1 MLRLF
6 MCAGFAGL
14 AVPASAEAP
23 KVVTDIAPVHSLVA
37 RVMEGVAEPQFVVPV
52 GSSPHHHSMRPS
64 EARALQSADVVIW
77 IGEELTP
84 WLPKP
89 LSSLAEGAAQ
99 VELLDVD
106 GTILHQFRDLSGD
119 HDDHDEHAEND
130 DHDDHDGHDEHD
142 DHAEHDDHD
151 DHSDHADDEGGHRHE
166 GVDPHAWLD
175 TENARN
181 WVMHIAE
188 TLAEIDPNNADV
200 YHANAASADVELAEL
215 QTRITDGLAPMRNQK
230 FITFHDAYQYF
241 EKRFDLE
248 SAGTVS
254 LGDASAPGPA
264 RLAAM
269 RDLIGEQGIQCAFSE
284 PQFDT
289 RLIKAAAEGQAVQIL
304 ELDPVGVGL
313 EAGPELY
320 PALLLAMV
328 DSYSDCAGG

>member
-64 EARALQSADVVIW
+64 EARALQSADVVFW

-106 GTILHQFRDLSGD
+106 GTILHQFRDLS
-119 HDDHDEHAEND
+119 DDHD

-151 DHSDHADDEGGHRHE
+151 DHSDHADGEDGHRHE

-175 TENARN
+175 TANARN

-188 TLAEIDPNNADV
+188 TLAEIDPDNADV
-200 YHANAASADVELAEL
+200 YRANAASADVELAEL
-215 QTRITDGLAPMRNQK
+215 QTRIADGLAPMRNQK

-269 RDLIGEQGIQCAFSE
+269 RDLISEQGIQCAFSE

-289 RLIKAAAEGQAVQIL
+289 RLIKAAAEGQAIQIL

>member
-14 AVPASAEAP
+14 AIPASAEAP

-64 EARALQSADVVIW
+64 EARALQSADVVFW

-89 LSSLAEGAAQ
+89 LSSLAENAAQ

-106 GTILHQFRDLSGD
+106 GTVLHQFRDLSVD
-119 HDDHDEHAEND
+119 HDDHN
-130 DHDDHDGHDEHD
+130 DHDGHDEHD

-151 DHSDHADDEGGHRHE
+151 DHADDEGGHRHE

-175 TENARN
+175 TENART
-181 WVMHIAE
+181 WVKHIAE
-188 TLAEIDPNNADV
+188 TLAEIDPDNADV
-200 YHANAASADVELAEL
+200 YRANAASADVELAEL